1 VASDR
6 EWDRLIGY
14 LNRWATARVTT
25 KGIEVTYEQP
35 AGGQRTV
42 EIVVS
47 PDGWSE
53 YIGVIWGTEDPA
65 ATDIRTLV
73 MAVPADKLFLVYDR
87 EQWEASATPDLL
99 PDPDDGFQPGP
110 GGHWVT
116 FDGGG
121 YVTNRYADWI
131 DGR

>member
-1 VASDR
+1 M
-6 EWDRLIGY
+6 
-14 LNRWATARVTT
+14 TA

-35 AGGQRTV
+35 AGGQRSV

-65 ATDIRTLV
+65 ATDIRHLV
-73 MAVPADKLFLVYDR
+73 TAVPADKPFLVYDR

-99 PDPDDGFQPGP
+99 PDPDDGSQPGS

-121 YVTNRYADWI
+121 NVTNRYAEWI
-131 DGR
+131 DGQ